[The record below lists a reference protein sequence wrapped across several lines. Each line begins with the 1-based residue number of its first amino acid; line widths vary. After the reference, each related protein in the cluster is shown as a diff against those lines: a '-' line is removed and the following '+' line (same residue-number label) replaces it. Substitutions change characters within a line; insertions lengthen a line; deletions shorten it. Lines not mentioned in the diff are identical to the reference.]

1 MRKNKAASGV
11 SMLGL
16 QDLHSKGKK
25 YQGCFWTSEAR
36 PVVNSW
42 IYMLFTSREGHIGK
56 NCARGLEYGP
66 WPAASGRT
74 RDRGHSFSQYG
85 PTKAGE

>member
-1 MRKNKAASGV
+1 MRKNQAASGV

-42 IYMLFTSREGHIGK
+42 DACYCQLKSHYSI
-56 NCARGLEYGP
+56 
-66 WPAASGRT
+66 
-74 RDRGHSFSQYG
+74 
-85 PTKAGE
+85 